1 MKKIFAVLLVLAIS
15 AFPVELGVKSGIF
28 LLKSSGISYR
38 TPALGGGLFVK
49 KALLSRTSLSLEA
62 DYSFNYPNT
71 SKFPLP
77 VRNPKTG
84 LLYETGEVRTGSMF
98 RFSHSLPERINYF
111 RITASLAQGFSSNHL
126 YPLPSFRISYTHWQM
141 VDVATMNLTRLNFG
155 TVLEGQDP
163 TTKEWKKL
171 SGNYFSLGIGLEW
184 LIPLTKH
191 WKLGIEMTMDKPL
204 IGDDFADR
212 YLDYPSYYLGTALK
226 LSYDFTPRVEKVK
239 PRYWQEPSPQT
250 KLLTKVIE
258 KRRKEK
264 ISQEQVKPKQAKPT
278 SKPKPPKPVKE
289 LQLQLEP
296 KQEESEEPPEEP
308 VIEVISVPSQKPLKS
323 PVQKQA
329 KQTEK
334 EKLAEISV
342 SKPSPEPTPAPASTS
357 TALASTTPAP
367 PTKESI
373 TISAEVK
380 KLEKISLRLK
390 EISDSLRELKAIAD
404 SLKAQVKE
412 FKKSNTEL
420 RGIKDTLRI
429 IKDTLA
435 LTSDKLKSLLVIGK
449 QIYLTIHF
457 PPCGYSLD
465 SSAKKQLDQLAAF
478 LIKHPEIR
486 ILVEGFASRTS
497 AKGCKNVKD
506 NLELSIL
513 RAFSVKNYL
522 VNKNVA
528 HYRIETRG
536 MGDRFPRAPNTK
548 EGRKENRVVIIRS
561 IK

>member
-1 MKKIFAVLLVLAIS
+1 MKKIFAVLLVLVIS
-15 AFPVELGVKSGIF
+15 AFPVELGVKSGTF
-28 LLKSSGISYR
+28 LLKSSGVSYR

-77 VRNPKTG
+77 VRNPKG

-191 WKLGIEMTMDKPL
+191 WKLGIEITMDKPL
-204 IGDDFADR
+204 IGDDVFDR

-226 LSYDFTPRVEKVK
+226 LSYDFNPRVEKVK
-239 PRYWQEPSPQT
+239 PKYWREPTQP

-296 KQEESEEPPEEP
+296 KQEEPEEPPEEP

-329 KQTEK
+329 KQSEK

-357 TALASTTPAP
+357 AALASTRPVS

-373 TISAEVK
+373 TISAEIK

-390 EISDSLRELKAIAD
+390 EISD

-420 RGIKDTLRI
+420 RRIKDTLRI

-478 LIKHPEIR
+478 LIRHPEIR

-513 RAFSVKNYL
+513 RASTVKGYL

-528 HYRIETRG
+528 HYRVECRG
-536 MGDRFPRAPNTK
+536 MGDRFPRAPNTP
-548 EGRKENRVVIIRS
+548 EGRKENRVVIIKS
-561 IK
+561 IR

>member
-1 MKKIFAVLLVLAIS
+1 
-15 AFPVELGVKSGIF
+15 
-28 LLKSSGISYR
+28 
-38 TPALGGGLFVK
+38 
-49 KALLSRTSLSLEA
+49 
-62 DYSFNYPNT
+62 
-71 SKFPLP
+71 
-77 VRNPKTG
+77 
-84 LLYETGEVRTGSMF
+84 
-98 RFSHSLPERINYF
+98 
-111 RITASLAQGFSSNHL
+111 
-126 YPLPSFRISYTHWQM
+126 M
-141 VDVATMNLTRLNFG
+141 VDIATMNLTRLNFG

-204 IGDDFADR
+204 IGDDVFDR

-226 LSYDFTPRVEKVK
+226 LSYDFNPRVEKVK
-239 PRYWQEPSPQT
+239 PKYWREPTQP

-296 KQEESEEPPEEP
+296 KQEEPEEPPEEP

-329 KQTEK
+329 KQSEK

-357 TALASTTPAP
+357 AALASTRPVS

-390 EISDSLRELKAIAD
+390 EISDSL
-404 SLKAQVKE
+404 KAQVKE

-420 RGIKDTLRI
+420 RRIKDTLRI

-486 ILVEGFASRTS
+486 ILIEGFASRTS
-497 AKGCKNVKD
+497 AKSCKNVKD

-513 RAFSVKNYL
+513 RASTVKGYL

-528 HYRIETRG
+528 HYRVECRG
-536 MGDRFPRAPNTK
+536 MGDRFPRAPNTP
-548 EGRKENRVVIIRS
+548 EGRKENRVVIIKS
-561 IK
+561 IR